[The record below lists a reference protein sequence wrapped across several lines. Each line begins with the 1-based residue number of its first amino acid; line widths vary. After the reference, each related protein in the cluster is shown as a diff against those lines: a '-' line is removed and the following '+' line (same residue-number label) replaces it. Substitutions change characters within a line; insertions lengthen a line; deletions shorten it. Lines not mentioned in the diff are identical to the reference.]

1 MSRRFHGSIFH
12 DQRGLVNGP
21 VWNDGVGRRIC
32 GRPERRLAVVE
43 EIQFDGVDLGRDI
56 AVKAL

>member
-1 MSRRFHGSIFH
+1 
-12 DQRGLVNGP
+12 